1 MCERKVVTVNRTAAA
16 VPGLH
21 APHAG
26 HVARSR
32 HDNQVA
38 MTVHN
43 FANGLIRV
51 HPMGGV
57 RTCRSIL
64 VEQRNH
70 APTEDLRTDLI
81 ACSSAN
87 VIARTPPAR
96 EAASQCHVLLSVH
109 A

>member
-51 HPMGGV
+51 HPMGGGAYMYV
-57 RTCRSIL
+57 DPFWWNNGTIRR
-64 VEQRNH
+64 QRIY
-70 APTEDLRTDLI
+70 API
-81 ACSSAN
+81 
-87 VIARTPPAR
+87 
-96 EAASQCHVLLSVH
+96 
-109 A
+109 

>member
-51 HPMGGV
+51 HPMGGGAYMYV
-57 RTCRSIL
+57 
-64 VEQRNH
+64 
-70 APTEDLRTDLI
+70 P
-81 ACSSAN
+81 
-87 VIARTPPAR
+87 
-96 EAASQCHVLLSVH
+96 
-109 A
+109 